1 MARCTILGQRAC
13 DDALHEKMRR
23 QMSEEDQNKTRKL
36 RHAQDSDK
44 YLCGKVLPV
53 TFPALEGGEPRVM
66 NCAWSVKDAGLEVE
80 LTPGNLEYCI
90 QAIQASPPVEKKQKV
105 PKSPRS
111 RRKRRARGE
120 RSGSQEALP
129 ASQEA
134 QLEVGETEEDA
145 TEAPASELGD

>member
-23 QMSEEDQNKTRKL
+23 QMSEQEQSKKL

-44 YLCGKVLPV
+44 YLCGKVLPI

-66 NCAWSVKDAGLEVE
+66 NCAWSVKDVGLEVE

-90 QAIQASPPVEKKQKV
+90 QAIQASPPVEKKARV
-105 PKSPRS
+105 PKSPKSPRRRRRRPLFDRS
-111 RRKRRARGE
+111 
-120 RSGSQEALP
+120 

-134 QLEVGETEEDA
+134 QVEQGEAEEGQVEAPEVG
-145 TEAPASELGD
+145 LGD